1 MQNQTD
7 YDYLLKIL
15 IIGNSGVGKS
25 CLLVRFADDIYQ
37 ENYIATIG
45 VDFKIKTLDIEEKN
59 VKLQIWDTAGQDRF
73 RNITASYYRGA
84 AGIAIVYD
92 ITEPESFNN
101 INSWLIE
108 VEKNASKNVYK
119 ILIGNKCD
127 LEEKRKIPFEQGKEF
142 AETHGMKF
150 FETSAKNAHNVEQAF
165 VTMTKEIIK
174 LNVEREKNAKN
185 KENDTKVKIDL
196 KNNKGKS
203 LMKDKNGCC
212 SK

>member
-45 VDFKIKTLDIEEKN
+45 VDFKIKTLDVDEKN

-92 ITEPESFNN
+92 ITDPDSFNN

-108 VEKNASKNVYK
+108 VEKNASKSVYK

-127 LEEKRKIPFEQGKEF
+127 LEEKRKVTFEQGKEF
-142 AETHGMKF
+142 DDTNGMKF
-150 FETSAKNAHNVEQAF
+150 FETSAKNAHNVEDSF

-174 LNVEREKNAKN
+174 INVDKEKSVKN
-185 KENDTKVKIDL
+185 KEGDTKVKLDL
-196 KNNKGKS
+196 KNNKGQN
-203 LMKDKNGCC
+203 LMKNESGCSC
-212 SK
+212 K

>member
-45 VDFKIKTLDIEEKN
+45 VDFKIKTLDVDEKN

-92 ITEPESFNN
+92 ITDPESFFN

-127 LEEKRKIPFEQGKEF
+127 LEEKRKVTFEQGKEF
-142 AETHGMKF
+142 ADTHGMKF
-150 FETSAKNAHNVEQAF
+150 FETSAKNAHNVEESF
-165 VTMTKEIIK
+165 ITMTREIIK
-174 LNVEREKNAKN
+174 INVDKEKNVKN
-185 KENDTKVKIDL
+185 KESDSKVKIDL

-203 LMKDKNGCC
+203 LVKDESGCC

>member
-45 VDFKIKTLDIEEKN
+45 VDFKIKTLDVDEKN

-92 ITEPESFNN
+92 ITDPDSFNN

-108 VEKNASKNVYK
+108 VEKNASKSVYK

-127 LEEKRKIPFEQGKEF
+127 LEEKRKVTVEQGKEF
-142 AETHGMKF
+142 ADTNGMKF
-150 FETSAKNAHNVEQAF
+150 FETSAKNAHNVEDSF

-174 LNVEREKNAKN
+174 INVDKEKSVKN
-185 KENDTKVKIDL
+185 KEGDTKVKLDL
-196 KNNKGKS
+196 KNNKGQN
-203 LMKDKNGCC
+203 LMKNESGCSC
-212 SK
+212 K

>member
-25 CLLVRFADDIYQ
+25 CLLVRFADDVYQ

-45 VDFKIKTLDIEEKN
+45 VDFKIKTLDVDEKN

-92 ITEPESFNN
+92 ITEPDSFSN

-119 ILIGNKCD
+119 ILVGNKCD
-127 LEEKRKIPFEQGKEF
+127 LEEKRKVSFEQGKEF
-142 AETHGMKF
+142 ADTHGMKF
-150 FETSAKNAHNVEQAF
+150 FETSAKNAHNVEDAF
-165 VTMTKEIIK
+165 VTMTREIIK
-174 LNVEREKNAKN
+174 INVEKEKTAKN
-185 KENDTKVKIDL
+185 KDTDNKVKLDP
-196 KNNKGKS
+196 KNTKGKS

>member
-25 CLLVRFADDIYQ
+25 CLLIRFADDIYQ
-37 ENYIATIG
+37 ENYIATNG
-45 VDFKIKTLDIEEKN
+45 VDFKIKTLDVDEKN

-73 RNITASYYRGA
+73 RNFRESYYRVA

-92 ITEPESFNN
+92 ITDPESFFN

-127 LEEKRKIPFEQGKEF
+127 LDEKRKVTFEQGKEF
-142 AETHGMKF
+142 ADTHGMKF
-150 FETSAKNAHNVEQAF
+150 FETSAKNAHNVEESF
-165 VTMTKEIIK
+165 ITMTREIIK
-174 LNVEREKNAKN
+174 INVDKEKNVKN
-185 KENDTKVKIDL
+185 KESDSKVKIDL

-203 LMKDKNGCC
+203 LVKDESGCC

>member
-45 VDFKIKTLDIEEKN
+45 VDFKIKTLDVDEKN

-92 ITEPESFNN
+92 ITDPDSFNN

-108 VEKNASKNVYK
+108 VEKNASKSVYK

-127 LEEKRKIPFEQGKEF
+127 LEEKRKVTFEQGKEF
-142 AETHGMKF
+142 ADTNGMKF
-150 FETSAKNAHNVEQAF
+150 FETSAKNAHNVEDSF

-174 LNVEREKNAKN
+174 INVDKEKSVKN
-185 KENDTKVKIDL
+185 KEGDTKVKLDL
-196 KNNKGKS
+196 KNNKGQN
-203 LMKDKNGCC
+203 LMKNESGCSC
-212 SK
+212 K